1 MNRHVMIVLAAAV
14 FALLLSGTPAAAQ
27 NQGQGVG
34 QGPGGVDFCKP
45 FVETCPA
52 GIPPL
57 GLCVAILN
65 ICNYNAF
72 RTGNPNL
79 LEVCCEKCF
88 AGSEL
93 CGIDPVSTCAVFGC
107 VPE

>member
-1 MNRHVMIVLAAAV
+1 MKTLRVFLVLTPLLLLAA
-14 FALLLSGTPAAAQ
+14 TRPAGAQ
-27 NQGQGVG
+27 NPGQG

-52 GIPPL
+52 GLPPL
-57 GLCVAILN
+57 GVCVSILN
-65 ICNYNAF
+65 ICNYDAF

-79 LEVCCEKCF
+79 LELCCEKCF

-93 CGIDPVSTCAVFGC
+93 CGIDPTSTCAGFGC
-107 VPE
+107 LP